1 MANDDDLVAV
11 GSGKLSPIAL
21 VTSEASVECMSSSSS
36 VASDD
41 SDGDT
46 GLLSALLG
54 PPSFG
59 SASGTSESSELSFY
73 SAVDSPAELAQN

>member
-1 MANDDDLVAV
+1 MY
-11 GSGKLSPIAL
+11 
-21 VTSEASVECMSSSSS
+21 SSSL

-41 SDGDT
+41 SDGDA

-59 SASGTSESSELSFY
+59 SAKCTYELSDLFY
-73 SAVDSPAELAQN
+73 YTVQLGPLRSVL